1 MVTLILACLL
11 APAAEI
17 PAGAHL
23 LLRLINSVNTATAKP
38 GDFVYMTT
46 ASPVSVNGAILI
58 PVGTH
63 VQGVVAHA
71 RRSGKVSGR
80 AQLAVR
86 IETFTLG
93 SGKVLRFSPDLS
105 SVDSGGTTQKAAGKE
120 NAVQQGSGA
129 GRDAT
134 RVAILAGSGASIG
147 GMTDRSWSGAGIGAG
162 IGAGVGVAT
171 ALLTRGKEVELRSGS
186 TLDVVFS
193 RPVPVE

>member
-11 APAAEI
+11 APVAEI

-23 LLRLINSVNTATAKP
+23 LLRLINTVNTATAKP

-71 RRSGKVSGR
+71 RRSGRVSGR
-80 AQLAVR
+80 AELAIR
-86 IETFTLG
+86 IETFTLN
-93 SGKVLRFSPDLS
+93 SGKVLRFSPELS
-105 SVDSGGTTQKAAGKE
+105 SVDSGGSAQKAVGKE
-120 NAVQQGSGA
+120 NTVQQGSDV
-129 GRDAT
+129 GRDAS
-134 RVAILAGSGASIG
+134 RVAILAGSGASVG
-147 GMTDRSWSGAGIGAG
+147 GMADRSWSGAGIGAG
-162 IGAGVGVAT
+162 IGAGVGAAT

>member
-23 LLRLINSVNTATAKP
+23 LLRLINTVNTATAVP

-46 ASPVSVNGAILI
+46 ATPVSVNGAIVI

-71 RRSGKVSGR
+71 QRSGKVSGR
-80 AQLAVR
+80 AQLAIR
-86 IETFTLG
+86 IETLTLH
-93 SGKVLRFSPDLS
+93 SGAVYKFSPQLS
-105 SVDSGGTTQKAAGKE
+105 SVDSGGTTQKADGKE
-120 NAVQQGSGA
+120 NTVRQGSDA
-129 GRDAT
+129 GSDAA

-147 GMTDRSWSGAGIGAG
+147 GIADHSWSGAGIGAG
-162 IGAGVGVAT
+162 VGAAVGVAT
-171 ALLTRGKEVELRSGS
+171 TLFTRGKEVELRSGS

-193 RPVPVE
+193 RPVPLQ

>member
-17 PAGAHL
+17 PAGSHL
-23 LLRLINSVNTATAKP
+23 LLRLINTVNTATAKP

-46 ASPVSVNGAILI
+46 ASPVSASGRILI

-71 RRSGKVSGR
+71 QRSGKVTGR
-80 AQLAVR
+80 AQLAIR
-86 IETFTLG
+86 IETLTLN
-93 SGKVLRFSPDLS
+93 SGQVFKFSPQLN
-105 SVDSGGTTQKAAGKE
+105 SVDSGGTTQKADGKE
-120 NAVQQGSGA
+120 NTVTQGSDV
-129 GRDAT
+129 GRDAA

-147 GMTDRSWSGAGIGAG
+147 GIADNSWSGAGIGAG
-162 IGAGVGVAT
+162 IGAGVGMAT
-171 ALLTRGKEVELRSGS
+171 TLFTRGKEVELRSGS

-193 RPVPVE
+193 RPVPLE

>member
-23 LLRLINSVNTATAKP
+23 LLRLINTVNTATAKP

-46 ASPVSVNGAILI
+46 ASPVSVNNAILI
-58 PVGTH
+58 PVGAH

-71 RRSGKVSGR
+71 RRSGKVTGR
-80 AQLAVR
+80 AELAIR
-86 IETFTLG
+86 IETLTLN
-93 SGKVLRFSPDLS
+93 SGKVFRFSPQLS
-105 SVDSGGTTQKAAGKE
+105 SVDSGGSAQKADGKE
-120 NAVQQGSGA
+120 NTVSQGSDV
-129 GRDAT
+129 GRDAA

-147 GMTDRSWSGAGIGAG
+147 GIADNSWSGAGIGAG
-162 IGAGVGVAT
+162 IGAGVGMAT
-171 ALLTRGKEVELRSGS
+171 TLLTRGKEVELRSGS

-193 RPVPVE
+193 RPVPLE